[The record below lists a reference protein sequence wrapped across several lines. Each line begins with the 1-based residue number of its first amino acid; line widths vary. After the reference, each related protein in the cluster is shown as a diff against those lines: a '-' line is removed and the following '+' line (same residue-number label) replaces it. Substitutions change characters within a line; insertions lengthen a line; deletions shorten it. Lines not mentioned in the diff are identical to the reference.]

1 MMRSTSAGESN
12 KVNFPLIIDIKH
24 IYKTLKAS
32 LKSAPEQH
40 ITLKYKIQHVRVR
53 ACHFMFNV
61 QFNSINVYCHQCV
74 VGEI

>member
-1 MMRSTSAGESN
+1 MMRSTSVGESN

-53 ACHFMFNV
+53 ACHFMLNSI
-61 QFNSINVYCHQCV
+61 QFNKCLLSSMCSR
-74 VGEI
+74 